1 MATPLTEDHARHIL
15 RRMGFGGPPEE
26 VDLLMQKVSREA
38 AVNYMIDYDQIDN
51 SAMETALAASFD
63 FSAPL
68 NNTKINQN
76 EIRRRW
82 VVRMILSRR
91 QFEEKLTLFWHNHFA
106 TAISKV
112 NSEVL
117 MQVQNETLRT
127 YALGKF
133 DDLLLK
139 VAQDP
144 AMLIWLDTQQNVVNR
159 TNENFGRELME
170 LFTMGIV
177 DVVTQLPNYTEDDV
191 KANAR
196 CFTGWNFVRPNAN
209 QPFIYSFRLVAAS
222 HDNGTKT
229 VFAGT
234 PYERTGNLDGT
245 DIVSILSARPSTPRY
260 LVKKFFD
267 FFVYPIDSNSATDR
281 STVDRLANVY
291 LANNHS
297 IKELARAIFTSDEF
311 FSERAQ
317 YGLVKNP
324 AECVVGPIRMLGAQ
338 YNPGGPV
345 DRRDNTTYQR
355 SARLGMQ
362 LFEPPDVAGWDPQ
375 LAWINTALM
384 LERYNVAEQLAIT
397 RVTDLTTPGA
407 FLTLDQLKKYT
418 KANPKKT
425 VNKFLGVLN
434 VSTDNATVKTLRNY
448 LQADDAGNPGVFDS
462 TLDTVIDKKIRG
474 LVHLIMSLPEFQLN

>member
-1 MATPLTEDHARHIL
+1 
-15 RRMGFGGPPEE
+15 MGFGGAPDD
-26 VDLLMQKVSREA
+26 VDLLLQKGSREA
-38 AVNYMIDYDQIDN
+38 AVNYMIDYDQIEN
-51 SAMETALAASFD
+51 SAMEAALAASFD

-91 QFEEKLTLFWHNHFA
+91 QFEEKMTLFWHNHFA

-117 MQVQNETLRT
+117 MQVQNETLRAN
-127 YALGKF
+127 ALARF

-144 AMLIWLDTQQNVVNR
+144 AMLIWLDTQQNIVNR
-159 TNENFGRELME
+159 TNENFAREVME
-170 LFTMGIV
+170 LFTMGIF
-177 DVVTQLPNYTEDDV
+177 DVSTGDANYTEADIKMV
-191 KANAR
+191 SR

-209 QPFIYSFRLVAAS
+209 QPFAYAFRLVAGN

-229 VFAGT
+229 VFPGT

-267 FFVYPIDSNSATDR
+267 FFVYPLDPNSAADR
-281 STVDRLANVY
+281 STADRLASVY

-311 FSERAQ
+311 FSDRAQ
-317 YGLVKNP
+317 YALVKNP
-324 AECVVGPIRMLGAQ
+324 VECVVGPIRMLGAD
-338 YNPGGPV
+338 YNPGGPL
-345 DRRDNTTYQR
+345 DRRDNQTYQR
-355 SARLGMQ
+355 TGRLGMQ

-384 LERYNVAEQLAIT
+384 LERYNVAEQFAIT
-397 RVTDLTTPGA
+397 RVNDPTAPGA
-407 FLTLDQLKKYT
+407 FLTLDRLRKFT
-418 KANPKKT
+418 KSNPKKT

-448 LQADDAGNPGVFDS
+448 LQADDNGNPGVFDPTS
-462 TLDTVIDKKIRG
+462 DTVIDKKVRG